1 MDIKQI
7 QEEIDKIQSSPFS
20 KKTDKQLLSYDL
32 LSELHRQKYQGKQPL
47 ALVRYND
54 SENRRTKLTKND
66 VREIRRKYNPHVY
79 GKKRLSIDYGVS
91 VSVIYRII
99 KGIMWKNI

>member
-1 MDIKQI
+1 MNIKQI

-32 LSELHRQKYQGKQPL
+32 LSELHRQRYQGKQPF

-66 VREIRRKYNPHVY
+66 VREIRKKYNPHVY
-79 GKKRLSIDYGVS
+79 GKKRLSIEYGVS

-99 KGIMWKNI
+99 KGVMWKGI